1 VTAYLLDV
9 SVVIALMDR
18 THIGHETANG
28 WFAANSRGGWATCP
42 IVENGVVRIMSQT
55 SYPNAQASPS
65 IVAAALVQLCRLP
78 GHEFW
83 PDGISLLR
91 SSVFDPKL
99 LTSPRHVTD
108 TYLLGLA
115 ASRGG
120 KLATFDQRLN
130 RAAVKHG
137 TDHVEVLS

>member
-1 VTAYLLDV
+1 MTAYLLDV

-18 THIGHETANG
+18 AHIGHDTANR

-65 IVAAALVQLCRLP
+65 IVAAALAQLCRLP

-91 SSVFDPKL
+91 SPVFDLNL

-108 TYLLGLA
+108 AYLLGLA

-130 RAAVKHG
+130 TAAVKHG
-137 TDHVEVLS
+137 AGHVEVLH